1 MDKIKDFDVAEDN
14 IILDHA
20 GFDLLNRGHLPA
32 DVFNDGSTPVTT
44 DTRIIYAAGTGELSY
59 DADGSGATKAVL
71 FAKVAP
77 GLALI
82 ADNFFVV

>member
-1 MDKIKDFDVAEDN
+1 MDKIRDFNVAEDN
-14 IILDHA
+14 IVLDHA
-20 GFDLLNRGHLPA
+20 GFDLLNRGHVPA
-32 DVFNDGSTPVTT
+32 EVFNNGSTPITS

-59 DADGSGATKAVL
+59 DADGSGATKAVV

-77 GLALI
+77 GLVLI